1 MIKYRL
7 KKNLPCAKAGEIFRQ
22 DFDKND
28 NNNVY
33 MFQESYGIKQ
43 HKICLED
50 IDNFDEWFE
59 EVEDV
64 EIPDEF
70 YIPAVYSDKRKIEAV
85 KVNDIVSSSSV
96 LRTIFLNN
104 SEIGSA
110 FKNKEEAE
118 RYIEYLKA
126 KAIIGQDTKGFKP
139 NWNDNS
145 EIKYFGYLHFEKIEF
160 GITAKENK
168 FGRERMN
175 KTTTIYFQS
184 EEDIKDSFEKH
195 YKEWNTYLTYEQ

>member
-7 KKNLPCAKAGEIFRQ
+7 KKNLPCAKAGEIFRE

-33 MFQESYGIKQ
+33 LYQESYGIKQ

-59 EVEDV
+59 EVEEPKQYFSINLLKATV
-64 EIPDEF
+64 EEVMNIHH
-70 YIPAVYSDKRKIEAV
+70 SDWAIENM
-85 KVNDIVSSSSV
+85 KN
-96 LRTIFLNN
+96 
-104 SEIGSA
+104 IGMLFES
-110 FKNKEEAE
+110 KSQAE
-118 RYIEYLKA
+118 KYLEYLKA
-126 KAIIGQDTKGFKP
+126 KAVIKQDTKGFKP
-139 NWNDNS
+139 DWTNNS

-160 GITAKENK
+160 GIAVKENK

-184 EEDIKDSFEKH
+184 EEDIKDSLEKH
-195 YKEWNTYLTYEQ
+195 PEEWRVYLTYEQ